1 MNSDAEILQ
10 TLLRDSIADRS
21 LRTAVFSKPVG
32 SAADQPARID
42 VRPIV
47 LKGQTVWQLA
57 ARQNNQEVHRNL
69 QSTDAIQELQALVG
83 TSFRDIR
90 LQTQTGEWIARHS
103 RKGECRLQQVAT
115 TASPQAEPAIE
126 PAAASH
132 DRARSYLIPDGIPC
146 PFLIETGI
154 MSRAGR
160 VHAKHYRK
168 FRQINRYVEFIRD
181 IVHHLPQEGPL
192 SVVDFGCGKSYLT
205 FATHHFLSHV
215 LQRDVDIVG
224 LDRRADVI
232 ATCNRIATSLDLQ
245 GLQFQQLDIAS
256 YQPPHQVHLAISLH
270 ACDTAT
276 DDALAAAVA
285 WQSDVIFAVP
295 CCQHELA
302 AVLPK
307 DRVPLFSNHGILH
320 ERFASLATDA
330 LRAALMSAAGYDTQV
345 MEFID
350 MEHTAKNLLIRA
362 VRRRTAAAETRGSE
376 ISGQITDFSELLGVL
391 PLRLQ
396 QKLAESNTLSLKIEP
411 SHNAVSP
418 LSPKAVGSV

>member
-1 MNSDAEILQ
+1 MNSDAEILRK
-10 TLLRDSIADRS
+10 LLLDSVTDRS
-21 LRTAVFSKPVG
+21 LRTAVFSKPVDSG
-32 SAADQPARID
+32 SGKPSRID

-47 LKGQTVWQLA
+47 LKGQTVWQFA
-57 ARQNNQEVHRNL
+57 AKHDKQEVHRNL
-69 QSTDAIQELQALVG
+69 SAEDALEELLSLAG
-83 TSFRDIR
+83 TAFRDIR
-90 LQTQTGEWIARHS
+90 LQTQAGEWVARHS
-103 RKGECRLQQVAT
+103 RKGECHLKQTQAAT
-115 TASPQAEPAIE
+115 TSQTTSEVE
-126 PAAASH
+126 VASH
-132 DRARSYLIPDGIPC
+132 DRARSYLIPDGVPC

-181 IVHHLPQEGPL
+181 IVNHLPPEGRL

-205 FATHHFLSHV
+205 FATHHFLSQV
-215 LQRDVDIVG
+215 LNREVDIVG

-232 ATCNRIATSLDLQ
+232 ATCNRITESLNLQ

-256 YQPPHQVHLAISLH
+256 YQPPQQVHLAISLH

-276 DDALAAAVA
+276 DDALAAAVK
-285 WQSDVIFAVP
+285 WNSDVIFAVP

-330 LRAALMSAAGYDTQV
+330 LRAAMLSAAGYETQV

-362 VRRRTAAAETRGSE
+362 IRRRNQVPQAQSSE
-376 ISGQITDFSELLGVL
+376 ISDQIARFSELLGVL

-396 QKLAESNTLSLKIEP
+396 QKLAESTTVNIKRRAIAET
-411 SHNAVSP
+411 
-418 LSPKAVGSV
+418 